1 MANSR
6 IARFIVE
13 IAPPQFVCVM
23 RHPRT
28 PKMLETITE
37 EEKEVGS
44 SQPQFSSSPRTPS
57 SSLAPKS
64 AARNGGSAVFR
75 GHRMDMASSYWFK
88 N

>member
-13 IAPPQFVCVM
+13 ITPPQFICVM

-28 PKMLETITE
+28 AKMLETIRE

-44 SQPQFSSSPRTPS
+44 SHPQFSSSPRTPS
-57 SSLAPKS
+57 ASLPPNS
-64 AARNGGSAVFR
+64 AARYGGAAVSR
-75 GHRMDMASSYWFK
+75 GSGMDMTSCSFE